1 MSTVV
6 SRNSRLE
13 TRNPKLETNPVE
25 DKAALKKLE
34 EALAEHYGWAMH
46 TSTREK
52 VATAIARKAARLH
65 VPTDQYCL
73 LASSGSSELL
83 SLVEEIAVSET
94 FFFREPQQYEFLRT
108 TVVPELFAKHAASE
122 AFSRDHRLRL
132 WSAACSTGEEA
143 FSLAIT
149 CHQVN
154 PKADP
159 SNVEVFATDVRN
171 RALLEASR
179 ARYQPPALRMCDAAL
194 RATYFENYY
203 NPPEA
208 PLDSRHTVVSNVR
221 RLVIFRRANLMDGM
235 FWKGVSNRFEL
246 ILCANVPMYLHS
258 VALRQMIERLSRSLR
273 AGGYLMVA
281 PAETSL
287 IEHARLKRVPA
298 CEGFFQKQ

>member
-1 MSTVV
+1 
-6 SRNSRLE
+6 
-13 TRNPKLETNPVE
+13 VE

-34 EALAEHYGWAMH
+34 DALSEHYGWAMH
-46 TSTREK
+46 VGTREK
-52 VATAIARKAARLH
+52 IAAAVAIKARRLR

-73 LASSGSSELL
+73 LAAASSSELL
-83 SLVEEIAVSET
+83 SLVEEIAVSDT
-94 FFFREPQQYEFLRT
+94 FFFREQQQYAFLRA
-108 TVVPELFAKHAASE
+108 TVLPELFAKHAATE
-122 AFSRDHRLRL
+122 AVSRDNRLRL

-179 ARYQPPALRMCDAAL
+179 ARYKPPALRMCDAEL
-194 RATYFENYY
+194 RTRYFENYY

-208 PLDSRHTVVSNVR
+208 PLDRRYTVAAHVR
-221 RLVIFRRANLMDGM
+221 RLVIFRRANLMDGV

-246 ILCANVPMYLHS
+246 ILCANVPMYLHNA
-258 VALRQMIERLSRSLR
+258 ALRQMLERLSRSLR
-273 AGGYLMVA
+273 DGGYLMVA

-287 IEHARLKRVPA
+287 LEHARLKRVSA
-298 CEGFFQKQ
+298 CEGFFQKV

>member
-1 MSTVV
+1 M
-6 SRNSRLE
+6 
-13 TRNPKLETNPVE
+13 E
-25 DKAALKKLE
+25 DKATLKKLE
-34 EALAEHYGWAMH
+34 DALTEHYGWAMH
-46 TSTREK
+46 VGTREK
-52 VATAIARKAARLH
+52 IAAAVAIKARRLH
-65 VPTDQYCL
+65 VPTDQYCSL
-73 LASSGSSELL
+73 AASSSSELL
-83 SLVEEIAVSET
+83 SLVEEIAVSDT
-94 FFFREPQQYEFLRT
+94 FFFREPQQYAFLRT
-108 TVVPELFAKHAASE
+108 TVLPELFAKHAASE
-122 AFSRDHRLRL
+122 AVSRDNRLRL

-149 CHQVN
+149 CHQAN

-179 ARYQPPALRMCDAAL
+179 ARYKPPTLRMCDADL

-208 PLDSRHTVVSNVR
+208 PLDRRYTVAANVR
-221 RLVIFRRANLMDGM
+221 RLVIFRRANLMDGT
-235 FWKGVSNRFEL
+235 FWKGINNRFEL

-273 AGGYLMVA
+273 EGGYLMVA

-287 IEHARLKRVPA
+287 VEHARLKRVPA
-298 CEGFFQKQ
+298 CDGFFQKV

>member
-1 MSTVV
+1 M
-6 SRNSRLE
+6 
-13 TRNPKLETNPVE
+13 E
-25 DKAALKKLE
+25 DKTALKKLE
-34 EALAEHYGWAMH
+34 EALTEHYGWAMH
-46 TSTREK
+46 VSTREK
-52 VATAIARKAARLH
+52 VASAVQIKAARLH
-65 VPTDQYCL
+65 VPTDQYCV
-73 LASSGSSELL
+73 LASSSSSELL
-83 SLVEEIAVSET
+83 SLVEEIAVSDT
-94 FFFREPQQYEFLRT
+94 FFFREQAQYEFLRT
-108 TVVPELFAKHAASE
+108 IVLPELFTKHAANE
-122 AFSRDHRLRL
+122 IVSRDNRLRL

-179 ARYQPPALRMCDAAL
+179 AKYKPPALRACDAEL
-194 RATYFENYY
+194 RTRFFENYY

-208 PLDSRHTVVSNVR
+208 PLDSRYTVVSDVR

-246 ILCANVPMYLHS
+246 ILCANVPMYLHNA
-258 VALRQMIERLSRSLR
+258 ALRQTIERLSRSLR
-273 AGGYLMVA
+273 EGGYLMVA

-287 IEHARLKRVPA
+287 IEHSRLKRVPA
-298 CEGFFQKQ
+298 CEGFFQKV

>member
-1 MSTVV
+1 MI
-6 SRNSRLE
+6 
-13 TRNPKLETNPVE
+13 E
-25 DKAALKKLE
+25 DKASLKKLE
-34 EALAEHYGWAMH
+34 DALSEYYGWAMH
-46 TSTREK
+46 PGTRDK
-52 VATAIARKAARLH
+52 IAAAVLKKSARLK
-65 VPTDQYCL
+65 VPPDQYCAL
-73 LASSGSSELL
+73 AASSSSELL
-83 SLVEEIAVSET
+83 SLVEEVAVSET
-94 FFFREPQQYEFLRT
+94 FFFREPQQYDFLRS
-108 TVVPELFAKHAASE
+108 TVIPELFAKHAATE
-122 AFSRDHRLRL
+122 AVSRDNRLRL

-179 ARYQPPALRMCDAAL
+179 AKYRLPTLRKCDAEV
-194 RATYFENYY
+194 RTTYFENYY

-208 PLDSRHTVVSNVR
+208 PLDSRYTVAPNVR

-235 FWKGVSNRFEL
+235 FWKGVNNRFEL
-246 ILCANVPMYLHS
+246 ILCANVPMYLHNA
-258 VALRQMIERLSRSLR
+258 ALRQMLERLSRSLR
-273 AGGYLMVA
+273 EGGYLMVA

-287 IEHARLKRVPA
+287 IEHSRLKVIKA